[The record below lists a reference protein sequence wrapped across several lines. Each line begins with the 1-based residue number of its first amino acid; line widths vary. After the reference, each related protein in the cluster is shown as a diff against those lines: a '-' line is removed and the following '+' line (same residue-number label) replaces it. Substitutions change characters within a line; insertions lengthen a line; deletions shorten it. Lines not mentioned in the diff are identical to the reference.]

1 LLFNSCHTSLPIG
14 VLHAQAAGVGERF
27 ETISGNAFEANLGN
41 GYDYV
46 LLTNIFH
53 HFDPPTCEKLMKRVH
68 AALKPGGQ
76 AITVEF
82 VPNEDRVS
90 PAMPAMFSL
99 VMLATT
105 DAGDAYTLPEY
116 EKMFCSAGFAKT
128 TLQQIPDMPSQ
139 VLISEK

>member
-1 LLFNSCHTSLPIG
+1 MGS
-14 VLHAQAAGVGERF
+14 
-27 ETISGNAFEANLGN
+27 

-53 HFDPPTCEKLMKRVH
+53 HFDPSTCEKLMKRVH

-116 EKMFCSAGFAKT
+116 EQMFRNAGFAKT
-128 TLQQIPDMPSQ
+128 TLHQIPDMPSQ
-139 VLISEK
+139 VLVSEK